1 MGKYIPHSF
10 SGRADNLVYVH
21 TAEGT
26 YMRSRPRKYK
36 HTTATKKAA
45 TVFGQAASIGAILRS
60 SLLPGLSLDSY
71 KGFQNRLT
79 VAIASWLRSHSP
91 GEEIK
96 PADQISSLLEVEYN
110 EKGRTIDS
118 LWRINRIVRLA
129 EPGVL
134 EIIIPAFNPV
144 KDLSVAPGTA
154 NVSFA
159 LSAASV
165 TLDAREN
172 GHADFEFTFDYTD
185 QQIDKRLIRLEFPTP
200 PASLLITAASL
211 KCRIPSYGRFR
222 QINPAIYG
230 PASIISAM
238 YL

>member
-1 MGKYIPHSF
+1 MGKYIPHSY
-10 SGRADNLVYVH
+10 SGRADNVVYVH

-36 HTTATKKAA
+36 HTAASKKAA
-45 TVFGQAASIGAILRS
+45 AVFGQAASIGAILRAC
-60 SLLPGLSLDSY
+60 LLPGLSLESY

-79 VAIASWLRSHSP
+79 VAIASWLRSHPP

-96 PADQISSLLEVEYN
+96 PADQISSFLEVEYN

-134 EIIIPAFNPV
+134 EITIPAFNPV
-144 KDLSVAPGTA
+144 KDLSVAPGTT

-159 LSAASV
+159 VSAVSV
-165 TLDAREN
+165 SLHANEN
-172 GHADFEFTFDYTD
+172 GHADSELSFDYID
-185 QQIDKRLIRLEFPTP
+185 QQIDERIIRLEFPTP
-200 PASLLITAASL
+200 QASLLITAACL
-211 KCRIPSYGRFR
+211 KCRAPRYGNLR

>member
-1 MGKYIPHSF
+1 MGKYIPHSY
-10 SGRADNLVYVH
+10 SGRADNVVYVH
-21 TAEGT
+21 TARGT

-36 HTTATKKAA
+36 RTPATQKAA

-79 VAIASWLRSHSP
+79 VAIASWLRSHLP

-96 PADQISSLLEVEYN
+96 PAGQIPSLLEVEYN

-134 EIIIPAFNPV
+134 EMVIPAFNPV
-144 KDLSVAPGTA
+144 RDLSVAPGTA

-159 LSAASV
+159 VSAASV
-165 TLDAREN
+165 TLGAREN
-172 GHADFEFTFDYTD
+172 GHADFEFSFEYAD
-185 QQIDKRLIRLEFPTP
+185 QQMDERLIRLEFPTP
-200 PASLLITAASL
+200 SASLLVTAACL
-211 KCRIPSYGRFR
+211 KCRAPRYGNLR
-222 QINPAIYG
+222 QINPAVYG
-230 PASIISAM
+230 PAAIINAM